1 MISLN
6 LLRKEI
12 KMMMNRMMS
21 PLTAIVTTMMRAIK
35 KFTQKTPVRV
45 TTKKERG
52 TENFRYKSVLQIFI
66 FKIKVQS
73 QRGLSLIH
81 I

>member
-6 LLRKEI
+6 LLRQEI

-52 TENFRYKSVLQIFI
+52 NENFK
-66 FKIKVQS
+66 
-73 QRGLSLIH
+73 
-81 I
+81 